1 MRMLI
6 YKNKDI
12 NDNLTT
18 HYVTLERID
27 HFTFSEKDGK
37 TKMYALCGD
46 NVHLLNESERIENK
60 DVLIS
65 KLINLSDR
73 SYVTIESMIKD
84 ANTLAKSKKR

>member
-1 MRMLI
+1 MRMII
-6 YKNKDI
+6 YKNKTTDG
-12 NDNLTT
+12 NSST

-27 HFTFSEKDGK
+27 HFTFSETDGK
-37 TKMYALCGD
+37 TMMYAVCGD
-46 NVHLLNESERIENK
+46 SVHLLNDSEKIENR

-84 ANTLAKSKKR
+84 ANILAKSKKR